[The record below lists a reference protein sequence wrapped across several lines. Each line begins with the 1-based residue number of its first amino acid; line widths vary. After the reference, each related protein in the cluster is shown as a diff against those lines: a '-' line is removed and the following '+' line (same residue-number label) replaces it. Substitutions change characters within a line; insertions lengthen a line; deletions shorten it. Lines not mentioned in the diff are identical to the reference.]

1 MSVIDPAFFD
11 KKFSVSRYMLRYVVG
26 AATDELR
33 GQQLQKVR
41 KFRAMADEQIDG
53 VIDQSFVNFNTSLAR
68 FTAISNQLQE
78 TRDKVQEVRKRAA
91 DGRTILGSKTK
102 NLRELLLQ
110 KYEAK
115 KVIDIID
122 DIECIEAAPGKI
134 EALLN
139 QRKFLDAVDAFAS
152 ALDLVFS
159 EQLVAFH
166 ATTGLRND
174 LMECKQTIE
183 DRLVQELQR
192 AIYLKGAFAHI
203 ASKTNQYSLA
213 AIENELNSDAH
224 LDQEFENLML
234 QSCSAKDAAGQQ
246 RKSRSDS
253 SAGVAV
259 APLPTNNALQT
270 AVGAVKKLHRER
282 EAIGT
287 IKSSIEHELDAVV
300 AELSR
305 LCRGIFNSSSSTSF
319 ANAFT
324 EATFGTHDHSS
335 DFRTF
340 LRLLFAV
347 LRRVAQRH
355 YLVAIYFEADGDNWD
370 YGMLEVV
377 TKISGVLERV
387 VCEYLDGASSP
398 QPAARDPS
406 AASSSDSGELFKLS
420 RNKPATKNQSSE
432 DNQIGSPTAKHRRLV
447 CEPSVFHLPE
457 VYEELERIGKDLQQL
472 LRASSRSGVSSPS
485 SASLSGFVAFLS
497 AFITQKWISKVKAKA
512 QHFLAVKA
520 RGLTT
525 TCRLPIPSD
534 TSYQPPS
541 IDSLLHVIE
550 NLREMMVKIPTHA
563 SGLAGVLEA
572 SVLSWLEECAVI
584 VRDIREQTLNHQQ
597 LQAKNVTYADLAA
610 IFHEYEGYQ
619 RAKQG
624 SPIPYH
630 HSKVQPTGSMNS
642 GAGSNRVSA
651 EELIAAR
658 ELELESELYDPDSW
672 MQGANGLLM
681 DNARI
686 GMLGYA
692 NSACDLIALYLK
704 RVAGG
709 SEGKSNNAST
719 TPVTSPALTMALQ
732 AASWQ
737 CSALADECL
746 IFLRREVRLH
756 CCYYL
761 TQLVS
766 QRFDMEEGQSTMA
779 QDSVL
784 TLNLNLS
791 SIENALQ
798 PYLASDKMALVFNGV
813 DALLSRLLIGNLAQM
828 TDSTFTRGGVQ
839 QMLLNIG
846 ALRQGLTGTLYSYP
860 RDGASLSSSAS
871 MPSSCSSASRLE
883 HAKRYYQLLNL
894 SETQLEMF
902 LLANRGAY
910 AHEAFRALWHVNA
923 PHRPLAKGSVNKL
936 DSLLR

>member
-1 MSVIDPAFFD
+1 MSVIDPVFFD
-11 KKFSVSRYMLRYVVG
+11 KKFNVSRYMLRYVVG
-26 AATDELR
+26 AATDDLR
-33 GQQLQKVR
+33 DQQLQKVR
-41 KFRAMADEQIDG
+41 KFRAMADNQIDG

-68 FTAISNQLQE
+68 FTTISNQLQE

-134 EALLN
+134 DALLT
-139 QRKFLDAVDAFAS
+139 QRKFLEAVDEFAS

-192 AIYLKGAFAHI
+192 AIYLKGAFANI
-203 ASKTNQYSLA
+203 ASRTNQYSLT
-213 AIENELNSDAH
+213 AIENELNSDAY
-224 LDQEFENLML
+224 LDQEFDKLML
-234 QSCSAKDAAGQQ
+234 IISKADAEDQHRKGRSNSA
-246 RKSRSDS
+246 
-253 SAGVAV
+253 AV
-259 APLPTNNALQT
+259 APLPTNNGLRT
-270 AVGAVKKLHRER
+270 AVCAVKKLHRER

-305 LCRGIFNSSSSTSF
+305 LCRGIFNSSSTTSF

-335 DFRTF
+335 DFNTF
-340 LRLLFAV
+340 LRLLFTV

-370 YGMLEVV
+370 YGMFEII
-377 TKISGVLERV
+377 TRISGVLERV
-387 VCEYLDGASSP
+387 ISEYLGGASSS
-398 QPAARDPS
+398 QPAALDPS
-406 AASSSDSGELFKLS
+406 SVSSSDSGELFKLS
-420 RNKPATKNQSSE
+420 RNKPAAKNQLCE
-432 DNQIGSPTAKHRRLV
+432 DNQIGSPTAKRHRLV

-457 VYEELERIGKDLQQL
+457 VYQELERIGKDLQHL
-472 LRASSRSGVSSPS
+472 FRASSRSGVSSPS
-485 SASLSGFVAFLS
+485 SSLSGFAAFLNT
-497 AFITQKWISKVKAKA
+497 FITQKWIPKVKAKA
-512 QHFLAVKA
+512 QHLLAVKA

-525 TCRLPIPSD
+525 ICRLPIPSD

-550 NLREMMVKIPTHA
+550 NLRDMMIKMPTHA
-563 SGLAGVLEA
+563 SDLASVLEA

-597 LQAKNVTYADLAA
+597 LLTKNITCADLVA

-630 HSKVQPTGSMNS
+630 HSKVQPTGSTSS
-642 GAGSNRVSA
+642 GSGPNRLST
-651 EELIAAR
+651 EEMIAAR
-658 ELELESELYDPDSW
+658 ELEFECELYDPDFW
-672 MQGANGLLM
+672 MQGPNGLLM

-692 NSACDLIALYLK
+692 NSACDLIAVYLQ

-709 SEGKSNNAST
+709 TEGSNNTPAA
-719 TPVTSPALTMALQ
+719 PVTSPALTMALQ

-746 IFLRREVRLH
+746 LFLRREVRLH

-766 QRFDMEEGQSTMA
+766 LRFDLEEGQPTMA

-784 TLNLNLS
+784 TLNLDLS

-798 PYLASDKMALVFNGV
+798 PYLASDKMTLVFNGV
-813 DALLSRLLIGNLAQM
+813 DSLLSRLLIGNLAQM
-828 TDSTFTRGGVQ
+828 TDCTFTRGGVQ

-860 RDGASLSSSAS
+860 RDGMSLSSSTS
-871 MPSSCSSASRLE
+871 MPSSCSLASRLE
-883 HAKRYYQLLNL
+883 DAKRYYQLLNL
-894 SETQLEMF
+894 SEMQLEMF

-923 PHRPLAKGSVNKL
+923 PHRPLTKGSVNKL

>member
-1 MSVIDPAFFD
+1 MSVIDPVFFD
-11 KKFSVSRYMLRYVVG
+11 KKFNVSRYMLRYVVG

-33 GQQLQKVR
+33 DQQLQKVR

-91 DGRTILGSKTK
+91 DGRTILSSKTK

-115 KVIDIID
+115 KVVDIIN

-134 EALLN
+134 EALLS
-139 QRKFLDAVDAFAS
+139 QRKFLEAVDEFTS
-152 ALDLVFS
+152 ALNLVFS

-192 AIYLKGAFAHI
+192 TIYLKGAFTNI
-203 ASKTNQYSLA
+203 ISRTNQYSLA
-213 AIENELNSDAH
+213 AIENELNSDIH
-224 LDQEFENLML
+224 LDLEFDKLML
-234 QSCSAKDAAGQQ
+234 QVSSTTADQHRKNRSNSATGIAI
-246 RKSRSDS
+246 
-253 SAGVAV
+253 
-259 APLPTNNALQT
+259 APLPQANNALQT
-270 AVGAVKKLHRER
+270 AVMAIKKLHRER
-282 EAIGT
+282 EALGT
-287 IKSSIEHELDAVV
+287 IKSSIEQELDAVV

-335 DFRTF
+335 DFGTF
-340 LRLLFAV
+340 LRLLFTV

-355 YLVAIYFEADGDNWD
+355 YLVAVYFEADGDNWD

-377 TKISGVLERV
+377 TKISGVLE
-387 VCEYLDGASSP
+387 EI
-398 QPAARDPS
+398 
-406 AASSSDSGELFKLS
+406 FKLS
-420 RNKPATKNQSSE
+420 RNKRPTKNQQSE
-432 DNQIGSPTAKHRRLV
+432 DNQNGSAANRHRLV

-457 VYEELERIGKDLQQL
+457 VYQDLERIGKDLQQL
-472 LRASSRSGVSSPS
+472 FRASSSRSGVNSLSS
-485 SASLSGFVAFLS
+485 SLSGFTAFLGT
-497 AFITQKWISKVKAKA
+497 FITQKWIPKVKAKA

-520 RGLTT
+520 RGLMT

-563 SGLAGVLEA
+563 SDLAGVLEA
-572 SVLSWLEECAVI
+572 SVLNCLEECAVI

-597 LQAKNVTYADLAA
+597 LQTKNVTYADLAA

-630 HSKVQPTGSMNS
+630 HSKVQPLSTGTSS
-642 GAGSNRVSA
+642 TRSSA
-651 EELIAAR
+651 EEVIAAR
-658 ELELESELYDPDSW
+658 EFELESDLYDPDSW
-672 MQGANGLLM
+672 MHGSSDLLM
-681 DNARI
+681 DNARM
-686 GMLGYA
+686 GMLGYV
-692 NSACDLIALYLK
+692 NSACDLIALYLQ

-709 SEGKSNNAST
+709 SEGKSNNSPAS
-719 TPVTSPALTMALQ
+719 PVTSPALTMALQ

-737 CSALADECL
+737 CSSLADECL
-746 IFLRREVRLH
+746 LFLRREVRLH
-756 CCYYL
+756 CCFYI

-766 QRFDMEEGQSTMA
+766 QRFDMEEGQPTMA

-784 TLNLNLS
+784 MLNLNLS

-798 PYLASDKMALVFNGV
+798 PYLACDKMTLVFNGV

-828 TDSTFTRGGVQ
+828 TDCTFTRGGVQ

-860 RDGASLSSSAS
+860 RDCLSSSAS

>member
-1 MSVIDPAFFD
+1 MSVIDPVFFD
-11 KKFSVSRYMLRYVVG
+11 KKFNVSRYMLRYVVG

-33 GQQLQKVR
+33 DQQLQKVR
-41 KFRAMADEQIDG
+41 KFRAMADNQIDG

-68 FTAISNQLQE
+68 FTTIANQLQ
-78 TRDKVQEVRKRAA
+78 VQEIRKRAA

-115 KVIDIID
+115 KVIDIIN
-122 DIECIEAAPGKI
+122 DIECIEAAPAKI
-134 EALLN
+134 DALLT
-139 QRKFLDAVDAFAS
+139 QRKFLEAVDEFAS

-192 AIYLKGAFAHI
+192 AVYLKGAFANI
-203 ASKTNQYSLA
+203 ASRTNQYSLA
-213 AIENELNSDAH
+213 AIESELNSDVN
-224 LDQEFENLML
+224 LDQEFDNLML
-234 QSCSAKDAAGQQ
+234 VMRKADTADQH
-246 RKSRSDS
+246 RKSRLNS
-253 SAGVAV
+253 VAV
-259 APLPTNNALQT
+259 APLPTNNVLRT
-270 AVGAVKKLHRER
+270 AVSAVKNGK
-282 EAIGT
+282 
-287 IKSSIEHELDAVV
+287 
-300 AELSR
+300 LSR

-324 EATFGTHDHSS
+324 EATFGLHDNSN
-335 DFRTF
+335 DFGTF
-340 LRLLFAV
+340 LRLLFTV

-355 YLVAIYFEADGDNWD
+355 YLVSIYFEADGDNWD
-370 YGMLEVV
+370 YGMFEVII
-377 TKISGVLERV
+377 KIAGVLEV
-387 VCEYLDGASSP
+387 TWIINASQTYGDKRISRRSFL
-398 QPAARDPS
+398 ATTSDAWS
-406 AASSSDSGELFKLS
+406 VALSSSDSEALFKLS
-420 RNKPATKNQSSE
+420 RNKPAATNPSGE
-432 DNQIGSPTAKHRRLV
+432 DNQIGSPTAKRSRLV

-457 VYEELERIGKDLQQL
+457 VYEELQRIGKDLQL
-472 LRASSRSGVSSPS
+472 LFRASSRSGVSSPTS
-485 SASLSGFVAFLS
+485 SLSGFAGFLNT
-497 AFITQKWISKVKAKA
+497 FITQKWVPKVKAKA

-520 RGLTT
+520 RGQTT
-525 TCRLPIPSD
+525 VCRLPIPSD
-534 TSYQPPS
+534 ISYQPPS

-550 NLREMMVKIPTHA
+550 NLREMMLKMPTHA
-563 SGLAGVLEA
+563 MRGH
-572 SVLSWLEECAVI
+572 

-597 LQAKNVTYADLAA
+597 LQTKNVTYADLAA

-619 RAKQG
+619 RAKQDT
-624 SPIPYH
+624 STIDEYR
-630 HSKVQPTGSMNS
+630 
-642 GAGSNRVSA
+642 NRFQSSSA
-651 EELIAAR
+651 EEMIAAR
-658 ELELESELYDPDSW
+658 ELELECDLYDPDAW
-672 MQGANGLLM
+672 MQGPDGLLM

-692 NSACDLIALYLK
+692 NSACDLIAVYLQ

-709 SEGKSNNAST
+709 SEGSNNA
-719 TPVTSPALTMALQ
+719 PVTSPALTMALQ

-746 IFLRREVRLH
+746 LFLRREVRLH

-766 QRFDMEEGQSTMA
+766 LRFDMEEGLPTMA

-784 TLNLNLS
+784 TLNLDLS

-798 PYLASDKMALVFNGV
+798 PYLASDKMTLVFNGV
-813 DALLSRLLIGNLAQM
+813 DALLSRLLIGDLAQM
-828 TDSTFTRGGVQ
+828 TGCAFTRGGVQ

-860 RDGASLSSSAS
+860 RNSTSLSSSAS
-871 MPSSCSSASRLE
+871 MASSCSSAFRLE

-910 AHEAFRALWHVNA
+910 THDAFRALWRVNA

>member
-1 MSVIDPAFFD
+1 MSVIDPVFFD
-11 KKFSVSRYMLRYVVG
+11 KKFSVQRYMLRYVVG

-33 GQQLQKVR
+33 DQQLQKVR

-78 TRDKVQEVRKRAA
+78 TRGKVQEVRKRAA

-115 KVIDIID
+115 KVIDIIN
-122 DIECIEAAPGKI
+122 DIEYIEAAPAKI
-134 EALLN
+134 ETLLN
-139 QRKFLDAVDAFAS
+139 QRKFLEAVDAFAS

-192 AIYLKGAFAHI
+192 TIYLKDAFANI
-203 ASKTNQYSLA
+203 ASRTNQYSLA
-213 AIENELNSDAH
+213 AIENELSSGVH
-224 LDQEFENLML
+224 FDQEFERLML
-234 QSCSAKDAAGQQ
+234 QASTAKGDAADQN
-246 RKSRSDS
+246 RANCS
-253 SAGVAV
+253 SIAGVPV
-259 APLPTNNALQT
+259 APLPPNNILQT
-270 AVGAVKKLHRER
+270 AVSAVKKLHRER
-282 EAIGT
+282 EVIGT
-287 IKSSIEHELDAVV
+287 IKSSIEEELDAVV

-335 DFRTF
+335 EFGTF
-340 LRLLFAV
+340 LRLLFTV

-355 YLVAIYFEADGDNWD
+355 YLVAVYFEADGDGDNWD
-370 YGMLEVV
+370 YGMFEVV
-377 TKISGVLERV
+377 TKISGVLESV
-387 VCEYLDGASSP
+387 LVEYLDGASLA
-398 QPAARDPS
+398 QPVALIPDLS
-406 AASSSDSGELFKLS
+406 SASSSGELFKLS
-420 RNKPATKNQSSE
+420 RNKPLTKNQPGDS
-432 DNQIGSPTAKHRRLV
+432 NQLTAKRRRLV
-447 CEPSVFHLPE
+447 CEPSVFHLPD
-457 VYEELERIGKDLQQL
+457 VYEDLERIGKDFQQFF
-472 LRASSRSGVSSPS
+472 RASSTRSGISSPTS
-485 SASLSGFVAFLS
+485 SLSGFASFLS
-497 AFITQKWISKVKAKA
+497 TFITQKWVPKVKAKA
-512 QHFLAVKA
+512 QQFLALKG
-520 RGLTT
+520 RGQTT
-525 TCRLPIPSD
+525 ICRLPIPSD

-550 NLREMMVKIPTHA
+550 NLREMMVKMPAHA
-563 SGLAGVLEA
+563 SDLASVLEA

-597 LQAKNVTYADLAA
+597 LQTKNVTYADLAS

-619 RAKQG
+619 QAKQG

-630 HSKVQPTGSMNS
+630 HSKVQPTGSMGI
-642 GAGSNRVSA
+642 GAGTQTSA
-651 EELIAAR
+651 EEVIAAR
-658 ELELESELYDPDSW
+658 ELELESDLYDPDAW
-672 MQGANGLLM
+672 MHGANGLLM

-692 NSACDLIALYLK
+692 NSACDLIALYLQ
-704 RVAGG
+704 RVAGS
-709 SEGKSNNAST
+709 SEGKSNNGPAS
-719 TPVTSPALTMALQ
+719 PVTSPALMMALQ

-746 IFLRREVRLH
+746 LFLRREIRLH

-766 QRFDMEEGQSTMA
+766 QRFDMEEGQPTMA

-798 PYLASDKMALVFNGV
+798 PYLASDKMALVYNGV

-828 TDSTFTRGGVQ
+828 TDCTFTRGGVQ

-860 RDGASLSSSAS
+860 REGLSLSSSAS

-910 AHEAFRALWHVNA
+910 THEAFRALWHVDA

>member
-1 MSVIDPAFFD
+1 MSVIDPVFFD
-11 KKFSVSRYMLRYVVG
+11 KKFNTPRYMLRYVVG

-33 GQQLQKVR
+33 DQQLQKVR
-41 KFRAMADEQIDG
+41 KFRAMADNQIDG

-110 KYEAK
+110 KYGAK
-115 KVIDIID
+115 KVIDIIN

-134 EALLN
+134 DALLS
-139 QRKFLDAVDAFAS
+139 QRKFLEAVDEFAS

-192 AIYLKGAFAHI
+192 AIYLKGAFANI
-203 ASKTNQYSLA
+203 ASRTNQYSLA
-213 AIENELNSDAH
+213 AIENELNSDVH
-224 LDQEFENLML
+224 LDQEFDKLML
-234 QSCSAKDAAGQQ
+234 QMSKAHAADHH
-246 RKSRSDS
+246 RKSRTN
-253 SAGVAV
+253 SAAV
-259 APLPTNNALQT
+259 APLPTINALRN
-270 AVGAVKKLHRER
+270 AVSAVKKLHRER

-287 IKSSIEHELDAVV
+287 IKSSIEYELDAVV
-300 AELSR
+300 TELSR
-305 LCRGIFNSSSSTSF
+305 LCRGIFNSSSATSF

-335 DFRTF
+335 DFGTF
-340 LRLLFAV
+340 LRLLFTV

-370 YGMLEVV
+370 YGMFEVI

-387 VCEYLDGASSP
+387 ICEYLDGASTP
-398 QPAARDPS
+398 QPAALDPS
-406 AASSSDSGELFKLS
+406 AVSSSDSGELFKLS
-420 RNKPATKNQSSE
+420 RNKPAAKNQPSD
-432 DNQIGSPTAKHRRLV
+432 DNQIGSPTAKRHRLV
-447 CEPSVFHLPE
+447 CEPSVFHLPD
-457 VYEELERIGKDLQQL
+457 VYEELERIGRDLQQL
-472 LRASSRSGVSSPS
+472 FRASSRSGVSSPS
-485 SASLSGFVAFLS
+485 SSLSGFAAFLNT
-497 AFITQKWISKVKAKA
+497 FITQKWIPKVKAKA
-512 QHFLAVKA
+512 QHFLAAKA

-525 TCRLPIPSD
+525 ICRLPIPSD

-550 NLREMMVKIPTHA
+550 NLREMMIKMPTHA
-563 SGLAGVLEA
+563 SDLASVLEA
-572 SVLSWLEECAVI
+572 SVLSWLEECAII
-584 VRDIREQTLNHQQ
+584 VRDIREHTLNHQQ
-597 LQAKNVTYADLAA
+597 LQTKNVTYADLAA

-630 HSKVQPTGSMNS
+630 HSKVQPTGSTTS
-642 GAGSNRVSA
+642 GTGSIRVST
-651 EELIAAR
+651 EEVIAAR
-658 ELELESELYDPDSW
+658 ELELECDLYDPDFW
-672 MQGANGLLM
+672 MQGPTGLLM

-692 NSACDLIALYLK
+692 NSACDLIALYLQ

-709 SEGKSNNAST
+709 SEGKSNKTLAS
-719 TPVTSPALTMALQ
+719 PVTSPALTMALQ

-746 IFLRREVRLH
+746 LFLRREVRLH
-756 CCYYL
+756 CYFYL

-766 QRFDMEEGQSTMA
+766 LRFDMEEGQSTMA

-798 PYLASDKMALVFNGV
+798 PYLPSDKMTLVFNGV

-828 TDSTFTRGGVQ
+828 TDCTFTRGGIQ

-860 RDGASLSSSAS
+860 RDGMSLSSSAS
-871 MPSSCSSASRLE
+871 MPSTCSSASRLE
-883 HAKRYYQLLNL
+883 DAKRYYQLLSL

>member
-1 MSVIDPAFFD
+1 MSVIDPVFFD
-11 KKFSVSRYMLRYVVG
+11 KKFNVSRYMLRYVVG

-33 GQQLQKVR
+33 DQQLQKVR
-41 KFRAMADEQIDG
+41 KFRAMADNQIDG

-68 FTAISNQLQE
+68 FTTIANQLQE
-78 TRDKVQEVRKRAA
+78 TRNKVQEIRKRAA

-115 KVIDIID
+115 KVIDIIN
-122 DIECIEAAPGKI
+122 DIECIEAAPAKI
-134 EALLN
+134 DALLT
-139 QRKFLDAVDAFAS
+139 QRKFLEAVDEFAS

-192 AIYLKGAFAHI
+192 AVYLKGAFANI
-203 ASKTNQYSLA
+203 ASRTNQYSLA
-213 AIENELNSDAH
+213 AIESELNSDVN
-224 LDQEFENLML
+224 LDQEFDNLML
-234 QSCSAKDAAGQQ
+234 VMRKADTADQH
-246 RKSRSDS
+246 RKSRLNS
-253 SAGVAV
+253 VAV
-259 APLPTNNALQT
+259 APLPTNNVLRT
-270 AVGAVKKLHRER
+270 AVSAVKKLHRER
-282 EAIGT
+282 ETIGT
-287 IKSSIEHELDAVV
+287 IKSSIEHELDDVV
-300 AELSR
+300 AKLSR

-324 EATFGTHDHSS
+324 EATFGLHDNSN
-335 DFRTF
+335 DFGTF
-340 LRLLFAV
+340 LRLLFTV

-355 YLVAIYFEADGDNWD
+355 YLVSIYFEADGDNWD
-370 YGMLEVV
+370 YGMFEVI
-377 TKISGVLERV
+377 TKIAGVLE
-387 VCEYLDGASSP
+387 A
-398 QPAARDPS
+398 
-406 AASSSDSGELFKLS
+406 LFKLS
-420 RNKPATKNQSSE
+420 RNKPAATNPSGE
-432 DNQIGSPTAKHRRLV
+432 DNQIGSPTAKRSRLV

-457 VYEELERIGKDLQQL
+457 VYEELQRIGKDLQL
-472 LRASSRSGVSSPS
+472 LFRASSRSGVSSPTS
-485 SASLSGFVAFLS
+485 SLSGFAGFLNT
-497 AFITQKWISKVKAKA
+497 FITQKWVPKVKAKA

-520 RGLTT
+520 RGQTT
-525 TCRLPIPSD
+525 VCRLPIPSD

-550 NLREMMVKIPTHA
+550 NLREMMLKMPTHA
-563 SGLAGVLEA
+563 SDLASVLEA
-572 SVLSWLEECAVI
+572 SVLSWLEECAAI

-597 LQAKNVTYADLAA
+597 LQTKNVTYADLAA

-619 RAKQG
+619 RAKQD
-624 SPIPYH
+624 SPIPFRN
-630 HSKVQPTGSMNS
+630 SKVQPARSTSIGTGSS
-642 GAGSNRVSA
+642 RVSA
-651 EELIAAR
+651 EEMIAAR
-658 ELELESELYDPDSW
+658 ELELECDLYDPDAW
-672 MQGANGLLM
+672 MQGPDGLLM

-692 NSACDLIALYLK
+692 NSACDLIAVYLQ

-709 SEGKSNNAST
+709 SEGSNNA
-719 TPVTSPALTMALQ
+719 PVTSPALTMALQ

-746 IFLRREVRLH
+746 LFLRREVRLH

-766 QRFDMEEGQSTMA
+766 LRFDMEEGLPTMA

-784 TLNLNLS
+784 TLNLDLS

-798 PYLASDKMALVFNGV
+798 PYLASDKMTLVFNGV
-813 DALLSRLLIGNLAQM
+813 DALLSRLLIGDLAQM
-828 TDSTFTRGGVQ
+828 TGCAFTRGGVQ

-860 RDGASLSSSAS
+860 RNGTSLSSSAS
-871 MPSSCSSASRLE
+871 MASSCSSASRLE

-910 AHEAFRALWHVNA
+910 THDAFRALWRVNA

>member
-1 MSVIDPAFFD
+1 MSVIDPVFFD
-11 KKFSVSRYMLRYVVG
+11 KKFSVPRYMLRYVVG

-33 GQQLQKVR
+33 DQQLQKVR

-115 KVIDIID
+115 KVIDIIN
-122 DIECIEAAPGKI
+122 DIECIEAAPAKI

-139 QRKFLDAVDAFAS
+139 QRKFLEAVDAFAS

-192 AIYLKGAFAHI
+192 TIYLKGAFANI
-203 ASKTNQYSLA
+203 ASRTNQYSLA
-213 AIENELNSDAH
+213 AIENELSSGANF
-224 LDQEFENLML
+224 DQVFERLIL
-234 QSCSAKDAAGQQ
+234 QVSTSNGDAAVQN
-246 RKSRSDS
+246 RASIIS
-253 SAGVAV
+253 VPV
-259 APLPTNNALQT
+259 APLPSSNVLQT
-270 AVGAVKKLHRER
+270 AVSAVKKLHRER

-287 IKSSIEHELDAVV
+287 IKSSIEEELDAVV

-324 EATFGTHDHSS
+324 EATFGTHDHSNE
-335 DFRTF
+335 FGTF
-340 LRLLFAV
+340 LRLLFTV

-355 YLVAIYFEADGDNWD
+355 YLVAVYFESDGDNWD
-370 YGMLEVV
+370 YGMFEVI

-387 VCEYLDGASSP
+387 LVEYLDSATSP
-398 QPAARDPS
+398 MPAALNPEVSS
-406 AASSSDSGELFKLS
+406 ATNSSELFKLS
-420 RNKPATKNQSSE
+420 RNKPLTKNQPGES
-432 DNQIGSPTAKHRRLV
+432 NQLTAKRRRLV
-447 CEPSVFHLPE
+447 CEPSVFHLPD
-457 VYEELERIGKDLQQL
+457 VYEDLERIGKYFQQL
-472 LRASSRSGVSSPS
+472 FRLSSSRSGVVSPTS
-485 SASLSGFVAFLS
+485 SLSGFASFLS
-497 AFITQKWISKVKAKA
+497 TFITQKWVPKVKAKA
-512 QHFLAVKA
+512 QQFLALKG
-520 RGLTT
+520 RGQTT
-525 TCRLPIPSD
+525 ICRLPIPSD

-550 NLREMMVKIPTHA
+550 NLRDMMVKMPTHA
-563 SGLAGVLEA
+563 SDLASVLEA

-597 LQAKNVTYADLAA
+597 LQTKNVTYADLAA

-630 HSKVQPTGSMNS
+630 HSKVQPTGSMIS
-642 GAGSNRVSA
+642 GAGTRISA
-651 EELIAAR
+651 EEVIAAR
-658 ELELESELYDPDSW
+658 ELDLESELYDPDAW
-672 MQGANGLLM
+672 IHGASGLLM

-692 NSACDLIALYLK
+692 NSACDLIALYLQ

-709 SEGKSNNAST
+709 SEGKSNNGPAS
-719 TPVTSPALTMALQ
+719 PVTSPALTMALQ

-746 IFLRREVRLH
+746 LFLRREVRLH

-766 QRFDMEEGQSTMA
+766 QRFDMEDGQPTMA

-798 PYLASDKMALVFNGV
+798 PYLASDKMTLVYNGV

-828 TDSTFTRGGVQ
+828 IDCTFTRGGVQ

-860 RDGASLSSSAS
+860 RDGLSLSSSAS

-910 AHEAFRALWHVNA
+910 THEAFRALWHVDA

>member
-1 MSVIDPAFFD
+1 MSVIDPVFFD
-11 KKFSVSRYMLRYVVG
+11 NKFSVHRYMLRYVVG

-33 GQQLQKVR
+33 DQQLQKVR
-41 KFRAMADEQIDG
+41 KFRSMADEQIDG

-115 KVIDIID
+115 KVIDIIN
-122 DIECIEAAPGKI
+122 DIECIEAAPAKI
-134 EALLN
+134 ETLLN
-139 QRKFLDAVDAFAS
+139 QRKFLEAVDEFAS

-174 LMECKQTIE
+174 LMECKQAIE

-192 AIYLKGAFAHI
+192 AIYLKGAFANI
-203 ASKTNQYSLA
+203 ASKTNQYSLS
-213 AIENELNSDAH
+213 AIENEFSSESH
-224 LDQEFENLML
+224 LDQEFNHLMQHL
-234 QSCSAKDAAGQQ
+234 IPKNIDQKQ
-246 RKSRSDS
+246 KLSDS
-253 SAGVAV
+253 IVGVAIV
-259 APLPTNNALQT
+259 PLPANNALQT

-287 IKSSIEHELDAVV
+287 IKSSIENELAAVV
-300 AELSR
+300 TELSR

-324 EATFGTHDHSS
+324 EATFGTHDNSN
-335 DFRTF
+335 DFGTF

-355 YLVAIYFEADGDNWD
+355 YLVSIYFEADGDWD
-370 YGMLEVV
+370 YGMFEII
-377 TKISGVLERV
+377 TKISGVLE
-387 VCEYLDGASSP
+387 G
-398 QPAARDPS
+398 
-406 AASSSDSGELFKLS
+406 LFKLS
-420 RNKPATKNQSSE
+420 LNKPTKNQPSE
-432 DNQIGSPTAKHRRLV
+432 DNQAGSPTNKRHRLV

-472 LRASSRSGVSSPS
+472 FRCSSRSAMGSPT
-485 SASLSGFVAFLS
+485 SLTGFAAFLNT
-497 AFITQKWISKVKAKA
+497 FIAQKWIPKVKAKA
-512 QHFLAVKA
+512 QHFLAVKG

-525 TCRLPIPSD
+525 ICRLPIPSD

-550 NLREMMVKIPTHA
+550 NLRKMMAKMPTHA
-563 SGLAGVLEA
+563 SGLASVLEA

-584 VRDIREQTLNHQQ
+584 VRDIREQTLNHKQ
-597 LQAKNVTYADLAA
+597 LQAKSVTYADLAA
-610 IFHEYEGYQ
+610 IFHEYDGYQ
-619 RAKQG
+619 RAKHG

-630 HSKVQPTGSMNS
+630 HSKVQPTGSTPSNS
-642 GAGSNRVSA
+642 RVST
-651 EELIAAR
+651 EEVIAAR
-658 ELELESELYDPDSW
+658 EFELESGFYDPDAW
-672 MQGANGLLM
+672 MEGSNGLLM

-692 NSACDLIALYLK
+692 NSACDLIALYLQ

-709 SEGKSNNAST
+709 SEETDNNSLV
-719 TPVTSPALTMALQ
+719 TPPALTMALQ

-746 IFLRREVRLH
+746 LFLRREVRLH

-766 QRFDMEEGQSTMA
+766 QRFDMEEGQPTMA

-784 TLNLNLS
+784 MLNLNLS

-798 PYLASDKMALVFNGV
+798 PYLASDKMTLVFNGV

-828 TDSTFTRGGVQ
+828 TGCTFTRGGVQ

-860 RDGASLSSSAS
+860 HDSASLSSAAS

>member
-1 MSVIDPAFFD
+1 MSVIDPVFFD
-11 KKFSVSRYMLRYVVG
+11 KKFSVPRYMLRYVVG

-33 GQQLQKVR
+33 DQQLQKVR

-115 KVIDIID
+115 KVIDIIN
-122 DIECIEAAPGKI
+122 DIECIEAAPAKI

-139 QRKFLDAVDAFAS
+139 QRKFLEAVDEFAS
-152 ALDLVFS
+152 ALELVFS

-192 AIYLKGAFAHI
+192 AIYLKGAFANI
-203 ASKTNQYSLA
+203 ASKTNQYSLS
-213 AIENELNSDAH
+213 AIENEFSSENH
-224 LDQEFENLML
+224 LDQEFDQLM
-234 QSCSAKDAAGQQ
+234 QHHSSSKNTDQHH
-246 RKSRSDS
+246 KRSDS
-253 SAGVAV
+253 DAV
-259 APLPTNNALQT
+259 MAIVPLPANNALQT
-270 AVGAVKKLHRER
+270 AVSAIKKLHRER

-287 IKSSIEHELDAVV
+287 IKSSIEDELTTVV
-300 AELSR
+300 TELSR

-335 DFRTF
+335 DVSTF

-370 YGMLEVV
+370 YGMFEVI
-377 TKISGVLERV
+377 TKISGVLEQV
-387 VCEYLDGASSP
+387 ITEYLDGASSP
-398 QPAARDPS
+398 QPTVLNTAAT
-406 AASSSDSGELFKLS
+406 SSSGNGKLFKLS
-420 RNKPATKNQSSE
+420 RNKPTKNQPSE
-432 DNQIGSPTAKHRRLV
+432 NNQIGSPTSKRHRLV

-457 VYEELERIGKDLQQL
+457 VYEELERTGKDLQQL
-472 LRASSRSGVSSPS
+472 FRSSCRSAMNSST
-485 SASLSGFVAFLS
+485 SLTGFAAFLS
-497 AFITQKWISKVKAKA
+497 TFIAQKWIPKVKAKA

-525 TCRLPIPSD
+525 ICRLPIPSD

-550 NLREMMVKIPTHA
+550 NLRKMMAKMPTHA
-563 SGLAGVLEA
+563 FDLASVLEA
-572 SVLSWLEECAVI
+572 SVLSWLEECAAI
-584 VRDIREQTLNHQQ
+584 VRDIREKTLNHQQ

-630 HSKVQPTGSMNS
+630 HSKVQPTGSTPS
-642 GAGSNRVSA
+642 SSRVSA
-651 EELIAAR
+651 EETIAAR
-658 ELELESELYDPDSW
+658 EFELESGLYDPDSW
-672 MQGANGLLM
+672 MEGFNKLLM

-692 NSACDLIALYLK
+692 NSACDLIALYLQ

-709 SEGKSNNAST
+709 SEGTDNNTPVS
-719 TPVTSPALTMALQ
+719 PVTSPALTMALQ

-746 IFLRREVRLH
+746 LFLRREVRLH

-766 QRFDMEEGQSTMA
+766 QRFDMEEGQPTMA

-798 PYLASDKMALVFNGV
+798 PYLASDKMTLVFNGV

-828 TDSTFTRGGVQ
+828 TGCTFTRGGVQ

-860 RDGASLSSSAS
+860 HDSASLSSSAS

-910 AHEAFRALWHVNA
+910 AHEAFRALWHVNT

>member
-1 MSVIDPAFFD
+1 MSVIDPVFFD
-11 KKFSVSRYMLRYVVG
+11 KKFSASRYMLRYVVG

-33 GQQLQKVR
+33 DQQLQKVR

-115 KVIDIID
+115 KVIDIIN
-122 DIECIEAAPGKI
+122 DIECIEAAPTKI
-134 EALLN
+134 DALLR
-139 QRKFLDAVDAFAS
+139 QRKFLEAVDEFAS

-166 ATTGLRND
+166 ATTGLRNG

-183 DRLVQELQR
+183 DRLIHELQR
-192 AIYLKGAFAHI
+192 AIYLKGAFSNI

-213 AIENELNSDAH
+213 AIENELNSDAQ
-224 LDQEFENLML
+224 LDHEFDRLLL
-234 QSCSAKDAAGQQ
+234 QASPSKADATDQ
-246 RKSRSDS
+246 S
-253 SAGVAV
+253 SNDVATV
-259 APLPTNNALQT
+259 ARTNNALKT
-270 AVGAVKKLHRER
+270 AVSAVKKLHRER
-282 EAIGT
+282 EAIGN
-287 IKSSIEHELDAVV
+287 IKSSIEEELDAVV

-305 LCRGIFNSSSSTSF
+305 LCRGIFNTSSSTSF

-335 DFRTF
+335 DFGTF
-340 LRLLFAV
+340 LRLLFTV
-347 LRRVAQRH
+347 LRRIAQRH
-355 YLVAIYFEADGDNWD
+355 YLVAVYFEADGDTWD
-370 YGMLEVV
+370 YGMFEVS
-377 TKISGVLERV
+377 TRISGVLERV
-387 VCEYLDGASSP
+387 VGEYLDGVSTP
-398 QPAARDPS
+398 QPVTSDPAESS
-406 AASSSDSGELFKLS
+406 ASDSGELFKLS
-420 RNKPATKNQSSE
+420 RNKPSKNQVSDGDESG
-432 DNQIGSPTAKHRRLV
+432 QLVAKRRRLV

-457 VYEELERIGKDLQQL
+457 VYQDLERIGKDLQQFF
-472 LRASSRSGVSSPS
+472 RASNSRSG
-485 SASLSGFVAFLS
+485 ANSLSGFASFLS
-497 AFITQKWISKVKAKA
+497 TFIIQKWIPKVKAKA
-512 QHFLAVKA
+512 QHFLALKA
-520 RGLTT
+520 RGQTSA
-525 TCRLPIPSD
+525 CRLPIPSD
-534 TSYQPPS
+534 TTYQPPS

-550 NLREMMVKIPTHA
+550 NLREMMVKMPTHA
-563 SGLAGVLEA
+563 SDLASVLET

-584 VRDIREQTLNHQQ
+584 VRDIREHTLNHQQ
-597 LQAKNVTYADLAA
+597 LQSKNVTYADLAT

-630 HSKVQPTGSMNS
+630 HSKVQPTGSASCGANS
-642 GAGSNRVSA
+642 TRTSA
-651 EELIAAR
+651 EETIAAQ
-658 ELELESELYDPDSW
+658 ELELEREMYDPDAW
-672 MQGANGLLM
+672 MQGPNGLLM

-692 NSACDLIALYLK
+692 NSACDLIALYLQ

-709 SEGKSNNAST
+709 SGGKSNNNSAPPT
-719 TPVTSPALTMALQ
+719 TSPALTMALQ

-746 IFLRREVRLH
+746 LFLRREVRLH

-798 PYLASDKMALVFNGV
+798 PYLASDKMALVFNGA

-860 RDGASLSSSAS
+860 RDGASLSSTAS

-910 AHEAFRALWHVNA
+910 SHEAFRALWHVQA

>member
-1 MSVIDPAFFD
+1 MSVIDPVFFD
-11 KKFSVSRYMLRYVVG
+11 KKFNVSRYMLRYVVG

-33 GQQLQKVR
+33 DQQLQKVR

-68 FTAISNQLQE
+68 FTTISNQLQE

-91 DGRTILGSKTK
+91 DGRTILSSKTK

-115 KVIDIID
+115 KVIDIIN
-122 DIECIEAAPGKI
+122 DIECIEAAPGNI
-134 EALLN
+134 DSLLN
-139 QRKFLDAVDAFAS
+139 QRKFLEAVDEFAS

-159 EQLVAFH
+159 EQFVAFH

-183 DRLVQELQR
+183 DRLVQQLQR
-192 AIYLKGAFAHI
+192 AIYLKGAFANI
-203 ASKTNQYSLA
+203 ASRTNQYSLA
-213 AIENELNSDAH
+213 AIENELNSDVY
-224 LDQEFENLML
+224 LDHEFDKLKL
-234 QSCSAKDAAGQQ
+234 QISSRTGIDQHRTTRSNSIGGAAG
-246 RKSRSDS
+246 
-253 SAGVAV
+253 
-259 APLPTNNALQT
+259 APLPRATNALQT
-270 AVGAVKKLHRER
+270 AVMAVKKLHRER

-287 IKSSIEHELDAVV
+287 IKSSIEQELDAVV
-300 AELSR
+300 TNLSR

-335 DFRTF
+335 DFRMF
-340 LRLLFAV
+340 VRLLFTV

-355 YLVAIYFEADGDNWD
+355 YLVSVYFEADGDNWD
-370 YGMLEVV
+370 YGMLEIV
-377 TKISGVLERV
+377 TKISGVLEV
-387 VCEYLDGASSP
+387 
-398 QPAARDPS
+398 
-406 AASSSDSGELFKLS
+406 SSSGEIFKLS
-420 RNKPATKNQSSE
+420 RNKPPTKNQPSE
-432 DNQIGSPTAKHRRLV
+432 DNQSGSPTKRRRLV

-457 VYEELERIGKDLQQL
+457 VYEELERVGKDLQQL
-472 LRASSRSGVSSPS
+472 FRVSSSRSSVSLSSSP
-485 SASLSGFVAFLS
+485 LSGFAAFLS
-497 AFITQKWISKVKAKA
+497 TFITQKWIPKVKAKA

-520 RGLTT
+520 RGLTA

-550 NLREMMVKIPTHA
+550 NLREMMVKMPTHA
-563 SGLAGVLEA
+563 SDLASVLET

-597 LQAKNVTYADLAA
+597 LQIKNVTYADLAA
-610 IFHEYEGYQ
+610 IFHQYEGYQ

-630 HSKVQPTGSMNS
+630 HPKVQPMSIRASSSQTST
-642 GAGSNRVSA
+642 
-651 EELIAAR
+651 EEIITAR
-658 ELELESELYDPDSW
+658 ELELEIDLYDPDSW
-672 MQGANGLLM
+672 MHGSNGLLM

-692 NSACDLIALYLK
+692 NSACDLIALYLQ

-709 SEGKSNNAST
+709 SEGKSTNSVS
-719 TPVTSPALTMALQ
+719 PVTSPALTMALE

-746 IFLRREVRLH
+746 LFLRREVRLH

-761 TQLVS
+761 TQLIS
-766 QRFDMEEGQSTMA
+766 QRFDMEEGQPIMA

-798 PYLASDKMALVFNGV
+798 PYLASDKMTLVFNGV
-813 DALLSRLLIGNLAQM
+813 DALLSRLLIGNLAHM
-828 TDSTFTRGGVQ
+828 TDGSFTRGGVQ

-860 RDGASLSSSAS
+860 RDGATLSSSAS
-871 MPSSCSSASRLE
+871 MQSSCSSASRLE

-910 AHEAFRALWHVNA
+910 SHEAFRALWHVHA
-923 PHRPLAKGSVNKL
+923 PHRPLAKGSVNKF

>member
-1 MSVIDPAFFD
+1 
-11 KKFSVSRYMLRYVVG
+11 MLRYVVG

-33 GQQLQKVR
+33 DQQLQKVR

-115 KVIDIID
+115 KVIDIIN
-122 DIECIEAAPGKI
+122 DIECIEAAPTKI
-134 EALLN
+134 DALL
-139 QRKFLDAVDAFAS
+139 QPS
-152 ALDLVFS
+152 AT

-166 ATTGLRND
+166 ATTGLRNG

-183 DRLVQELQR
+183 DRLIHELQR
-192 AIYLKGAFAHI
+192 AIYLKGAFSNI

-213 AIENELNSDAH
+213 AIENELNSDAQ
-224 LDQEFENLML
+224 LDHEFDRLLL
-234 QSCSAKDAAGQQ
+234 QASPSKADATDQSSNDAAT
-246 RKSRSDS
+246 
-253 SAGVAV
+253 VAR
-259 APLPTNNALQT
+259 TNNALKT
-270 AVGAVKKLHRER
+270 AVSAVKKLHRER
-282 EAIGT
+282 EAIGN
-287 IKSSIEHELDAVV
+287 IKSSIEEELDAVV

-305 LCRGIFNSSSSTSF
+305 LCRGIFNTSSSTSF

-335 DFRTF
+335 DFGTF
-340 LRLLFAV
+340 LRLLFTV
-347 LRRVAQRH
+347 LRRIAQRH
-355 YLVAIYFEADGDNWD
+355 YLVAVYFEADGDTWD
-370 YGMLEVV
+370 YGMFEVS
-377 TKISGVLERV
+377 TRISGVLERV
-387 VCEYLDGASSP
+387 TESS
-398 QPAARDPS
+398 A
-406 AASSSDSGELFKLS
+406 SDSGELFKLS
-420 RNKPATKNQSSE
+420 RNKPSKNQVSDGDESG
-432 DNQIGSPTAKHRRLV
+432 QLVAKRRRLV

-457 VYEELERIGKDLQQL
+457 VYQDLERIGKDLQQFF
-472 LRASSRSGVSSPS
+472 RASNSRSG
-485 SASLSGFVAFLS
+485 ANSLSGFASFLS
-497 AFITQKWISKVKAKA
+497 TFIIQKWIPKVKAKA
-512 QHFLAVKA
+512 QHFLALKA
-520 RGLTT
+520 RGQTSA
-525 TCRLPIPSD
+525 CRLPIPSD
-534 TSYQPPS
+534 TTYQPPS

-550 NLREMMVKIPTHA
+550 NLREMMVKMPTHA
-563 SGLAGVLEA
+563 SDLASVLET

-584 VRDIREQTLNHQQ
+584 VRDIREHTLNHQQ
-597 LQAKNVTYADLAA
+597 LQSKNVTYADLAT
-610 IFHEYEGYQ
+610 IFHD
-619 RAKQG
+619 
-624 SPIPYH
+624 
-630 HSKVQPTGSMNS
+630 
-642 GAGSNRVSA
+642 A
-651 EELIAAR
+651 EETIAAQ
-658 ELELESELYDPDSW
+658 ELELEREMYDPDAW
-672 MQGANGLLM
+672 MQGPNGLLM

-692 NSACDLIALYLK
+692 NSACDLIALYLQ

-709 SEGKSNNAST
+709 SGGKSNNNSAPPT
-719 TPVTSPALTMALQ
+719 TSPALTMALQ

-746 IFLRREVRLH
+746 LFLRREVRLH

-798 PYLASDKMALVFNGV
+798 PYLASDKMALVFNGA

-860 RDGASLSSSAS
+860 RDGASLSSTAS

-910 AHEAFRALWHVNA
+910 SHEAFRALWHVQA

>member
-1 MSVIDPAFFD
+1 MSVIDPVFCD
-11 KKFSVSRYMLRYVVG
+11 KKFSVPRYMLRYVVG

-33 GQQLQKVR
+33 DQQLQKVR

-53 VIDQSFVNFNTSLAR
+53 VIDQNFVNFNTSLAR
-68 FTAISNQLQE
+68 FTAISNQLQGQF
-78 TRDKVQEVRKRAA
+78 RSMQEVHKRAA

-115 KVIDIID
+115 KVIDIIN
-122 DIECIEAAPGKI
+122 DIEYIEAAPAKI

-139 QRKFLDAVDAFAS
+139 QHKFLEAVDAFAS

-183 DRLVQELQR
+183 DRLVLELQR
-192 AIYLKGAFAHI
+192 TLYLKGAFANI
-203 ASKTNQYSLA
+203 ASRTNQYSLS
-213 AIENELNSDAH
+213 AIESQLSSGARF
-224 LDQEFENLML
+224 DQEFERLIL
-234 QSCSAKDAAGQQ
+234 QDFFSKEDNTAGIP
-246 RKSRSDS
+246 
-253 SAGVAV
+253 V
-259 APLPTNNALQT
+259 APLPTNNVLQT
-270 AVGAVKKLHRER
+270 AVSAVKKLHRER

-287 IKSSIEHELDAVV
+287 IKSSIEEELDAVV

-324 EATFGTHDHSS
+324 EAPFGTHDHSS
-335 DFRTF
+335 EFGTF
-340 LRLLFAV
+340 LRLLFMV
-347 LRRVAQRH
+347 LRRIAQRH
-355 YLVAIYFEADGDNWD
+355 YLVAVYFEADGDNWD
-370 YGMLEVV
+370 YGMFEVI
-377 TKISGVLERV
+377 TKISGVLE
-387 VCEYLDGASSP
+387 YLDGQSLAQPVTLSPETSSAP
-398 QPAARDPS
+398 C
-406 AASSSDSGELFKLS
+406 SGELFKLS
-420 RNKPATKNQSSE
+420 RNKPLRKNQTNESNE
-432 DNQIGSPTAKHRRLV
+432 LIAKRRRLV

-457 VYEELERIGKDLQQL
+457 VYKELECIGKDLQQFF
-472 LRASSRSGVSSPS
+472 RPSSSRSGMGSPPP
-485 SASLSGFVAFLS
+485 SLSGFTSFLS
-497 AFITQKWISKVKAKA
+497 TFITQKWVPKVKSKA

-520 RGLTT
+520 RGQTAI
-525 TCRLPIPSD
+525 CRLPIPSD

-550 NLREMMVKIPTHA
+550 NLRDMMVKMPTHA
-563 SGLAGVLEA
+563 SDLASVLEA
-572 SVLSWLEECAVI
+572 AVLSWLEECAVI
-584 VRDIREQTLNHQQ
+584 VRDIREATLNHQQ
-597 LQAKNVTYADLAA
+597 LQEKNVTYADLAS
-610 IFHEYEGYQ
+610 IFHEYVGYQ

-630 HSKVQPTGSMNS
+630 HSKVQPTGSMSS
-642 GAGSNRVSA
+642 GAGHQISA
-651 EELIAAR
+651 EDVIAAR
-658 ELELESELYDPDSW
+658 ELELESELYDPDAW
-672 MQGANGLLM
+672 MHGANGLLM

-692 NSACDLIALYLK
+692 NSACDLIAVYLQ

-709 SEGKSNNAST
+709 SEGKPNNGLA
-719 TPVTSPALTMALQ
+719 TPITSPALTMALQ

-766 QRFDMEEGQSTMA
+766 LRFDMEEGQPTMA
-779 QDSVL
+779 QDNVL
-784 TLNLNLS
+784 MLNLNLS
-791 SIENALQ
+791 AIENALQ
-798 PYLASDKMALVFNGV
+798 PYLASDKMALVYNGV
-813 DALLSRLLIGNLAQM
+813 DALISRLLIGNLAQM
-828 TDSTFTRGGVQ
+828 TGCTFTRGGVQ
-839 QMLLNIG
+839 QMLLNIS

-871 MPSSCSSASRLE
+871 TTSSCSSASRLE
-883 HAKRYYQLLNL
+883 HAKRYYQLLSL

-910 AHEAFRALWHVNA
+910 SHEAFRALWHVDA
-923 PHRPLAKGSVNKL
+923 PHRPLAKGSINKL